1 MMRIPASLAVLLLAL
16 MSGVQAAPPG
26 EYAGV
31 SPKDLQAVPDARTV
45 ELGERLV
52 WTRSARNT
60 ELGVLPGKYTAHWQD
75 AQGQYFLAA
84 GPAFAFYMRSVR
96 GHYLLARG
104 GVLLPHAASAR
115 ARFFFVQD
123 DRVKTGKTLEE
134 ALSAPA
140 PDEPA
145 AAVPLLDALLN
156 WASRGHVVALAEIDD
171 DALNERLRAA
181 FTAR

>member
-1 MMRIPASLAVLLLAL
+1 MRPPPFLAALLFALAA
-16 MSGVQAAPPG
+16 GARAAPPG

-31 SPKDLQAVPDARTV
+31 SPKDLQAVPDARSV
-45 ELGERLV
+45 DLGERLV
-52 WTRSARNT
+52 WARSARNT

-75 AQGQYFLAA
+75 AQGRYFLATSST
-84 GPAFAFYMRSVR
+84 FAFYMRSVR
-96 GHYLLARG
+96 GQYLLARG
-104 GVLLPHAASAR
+104 GVLLPHVPSAR

-134 ALSAPA
+134 AMAHT
-140 PDEPA
+140 PDEP

-156 WASRGHVVALAEIDD
+156 WASQGHLVALAEIDD

-181 FTAR
+181 FAAR

>member
-31 SPKDLQAVPDARTV
+31 SPKDLQAVPDARSV
-45 ELGERLV
+45 DLGERLV

-96 GHYLLARG
+96 GQYLLARG
-104 GVLLPHAASAR
+104 GVLLPHAPSAR

-123 DRVKTGKTLEE
+123 DRVQTGKTLEE
-134 ALSAPA
+134 AISAHT
-140 PDEPA
+140 PDEPGA
-145 AAVPLLDALLN
+145 APLLDALLN